1 MKILIIGCYGLAD
14 GYKAM
19 SNGIRYLGHNLAF
32 FPLFAAQDVLK
43 DKKRNKGYNITREVI
58 KCIIGEE
65 LSVEL
70 PGYINVCKEKC
81 DYVLVWH
88 GVDCC
93 EMYNKMFK
101 AIKMNTSTK
110 LIQLNWD
117 PNPNFVK
124 QLNSYYGYFDYIFS
138 VNSKITNYL
147 LKVKK
152 YKNAFHFNQA
162 FDDEYSYFCKSD
174 EYKCDVSI
182 LCTNLY
188 TNAMWKGKKICRKKL
203 LDIIYRDKSINLHV
217 YGPEFLKKHYPRAYR
232 GYISYMDS
240 YLVFSN
246 SLINLN
252 ISPVADSLTDVF
264 NGEECYYF
272 SERLPQI
279 LGSGGLMVCDQS
291 FGEFLK
297 DGVHYVK
304 IEKEEDILRIIKDV
318 KENVDKY
325 DKIRERGADVA
336 MKHLNSTIFGEYIL
350 GKIEE

>member
-32 FPLFAAQDVLK
+32 FPLFAAQDILK
-43 DKKRNKGYNITREVI
+43 DKKRNKGYNIFNEVLKSI
-58 KCIIGEE
+58 NGEE
-65 LSVEL
+65 LTVPL
-70 PGYINVCKEKC
+70 INYINVCKEKV
-81 DYVLVWH
+81 DYCIVWH

-93 EMYNKMFK
+93 RKYSNLFK
-101 AIKMNTSTK
+101 LIKEKTSTK
-110 LIQLNWD
+110 LIQINWD
-117 PNPNFVK
+117 PNPNFK
-124 QLNSYYGYFDYIFS
+124 NDIDTYYNYFDYIFS

-147 LKVKK
+147 LKKK
-152 YKNAFHFNQA
+152 NFKNAFHFNQA

-188 TNAMWKGKKICRKKL
+188 TNNVWKNKKICRKKL
-203 LDIIYRDKSINLHV
+203 LDIIYEDNKINLNV
-217 YGPEFLKKHYPRAYR
+217 YGPTFLKKHYPRAYK
-232 GYISYMDS
+232 GYIPYMDS
-240 YLVFSN
+240 NLIFSN

-252 ISPVADSLTDVF
+252 ISPVGDSLTDVF

-297 DGVHYVK
+297 DGIHYVK
-304 IEKEEDILRIIKDV
+304 IEKEEDILRIIKNV

-325 DKIRERGADVA
+325 DKIRERGADFA

-350 GKIEE
+350 GKIED

>member
-58 KCIIGEE
+58 KCIRGEE

-70 PGYINVCKEKC
+70 PRYVNVCSEKA
-81 DYVLVWH
+81 DITLVWH

-93 EMYNKMFK
+93 EMYKDMFK
-101 AIKMNTSTK
+101 AIKENTTTK
-110 LIQLNWD
+110 LVQINWD

-147 LKVKK
+147 LKKK
-152 YKNAFHFNQA
+152 KFKNAYHFNQA
-162 FDDEYSYFCKSD
+162 FDDEYSYYCKS
-174 EYKCDVSI
+174 EEHKCDVSI

-188 TNAMWKGKKICRKKL
+188 TNAMWKNKKICRKKL
-203 LDIIYRDKSINLHV
+203 LDIIYKFPGINLNV
-217 YGPEFLKKHYPRAYR
+217 YGPDFLKKHYPRAYK
-232 GYISYMDS
+232 GYIPYMDS
-240 YLVFSN
+240 NLVFSN

-264 NGEECYYF
+264 NGQECYYF

-279 LGSGGLMVCDQS
+279 LGSNGLMVCDQS
-291 FGEFLK
+291 FGKLLE
-297 DGVHYVK
+297 DGVHY
-304 IEKEEDILRIIKDV
+304 IQLDNEMDILKIIKDV
-318 KENVDKY
+318 KENSSKY
-325 DKIRERGADVA
+325 DKIREAGQERAN
-336 MKHLNSTIFGEYIL
+336 KYLNSTIFGEYIL
-350 GKIEE
+350 GKIRV

>member
-58 KCIIGEE
+58 KCIRGEE

-70 PGYINVCKEKC
+70 PRYVNVCSEKA
-81 DYVLVWH
+81 DITLVWH

-93 EMYNKMFK
+93 EMYKDMFK
-101 AIKMNTSTK
+101 AIKENTTTK
-110 LIQLNWD
+110 LVQINWD

-147 LKVKK
+147 LKKK
-152 YKNAFHFNQA
+152 KFKNAYHFNQA
-162 FDDEYSYFCKSD
+162 FDDEYSYYCKS
-174 EYKCDVSI
+174 EEHKCDVSI

-188 TNAMWKGKKICRKKL
+188 TNAMWKNKKICRKKL
-203 LDIIYRDKSINLHV
+203 LDIIYKNPGINLHV
-217 YGPEFLKKHYPRAYR
+217 YGPDFLKKHYPRAYK
-232 GYISYMDS
+232 GYIPYMDS
-240 YLVFSN
+240 NLVFSN

-264 NGEECYYF
+264 NGQECYYF

-279 LGSGGLMVCDQS
+279 LGSNGLMVCDQS
-291 FGEFLK
+291 FGKLLE
-297 DGVHYVK
+297 DGVHY
-304 IEKEEDILRIIKDV
+304 IQLDNEMDILKIIKDV
-318 KENVDKY
+318 KENSSKY
-325 DKIRERGADVA
+325 DKIREAGQERAN
-336 MKHLNSTIFGEYIL
+336 KYLNSTIFGEYIL
-350 GKIEE
+350 GKIRV